1 LNIEKKSLLKGFKLS
16 DHTTLRVGGLATTVC
31 EIQSPSDIQD
41 FVHEYGN
48 QDFFVLGGGSN
59 IVAPDHEIKTPIA
72 YMQLVNSSA
81 KTDGDF
87 VEINAGSGMLWD
99 DFVADAVD
107 QGLSGVETLSGIPGT
122 VGASPIQN
130 IGAYGTEVNSSI
142 KSVQLVDGTTGKSRI
157 LTNEELKF
165 SYRFSILKNLTS
177 RFIIENV
184 TFRLKRDKNSKI
196 TNYPQV
202 AESLGINPG
211 ESVSIKE
218 LRNAILAIRKSKG
231 MILDSKDHD
240 TFSVGSFFINPIMEK
255 DKVPTN
261 APMYENESGKVK
273 TSAAW
278 LIEQAGFEKG
288 FRLGGAM
295 ISSKHTLAIANSGNA
310 TAEDVI
316 ELSNLITSGVLQ
328 KFGIALTIEPRILK
342 F

>member
-1 LNIEKKSLLKGFKLS
+1 MRQLKGFKLS

-261 APMYENESGKVK
+261 APMYENKSGKVK

-328 KFGIALTIEPRILK
+328 KFGIALTIEPRILNI
-342 F
+342 

>member
-1 LNIEKKSLLKGFKLS
+1 MRQLKGFKLS

-87 VEINAGSGMLWD
+87 VEINAGAGMSWD

-142 KSVQLVDGTTGKSRI
+142 KSIQLVDGTTGKSRI

-231 MILDSKDHD
+231 MILDAKDHD

-261 APMYENESGKVK
+261 APMYENKSGKVK

-342 F
+342 I

>member
-1 LNIEKKSLLKGFKLS
+1 
-16 DHTTLRVGGLATTVC
+16 
-31 EIQSPSDIQD
+31 
-41 FVHEYGN
+41 
-48 QDFFVLGGGSN
+48 
-59 IVAPDHEIKTPIA
+59 
-72 YMQLVNSSA
+72 
-81 KTDGDF
+81 
-87 VEINAGSGMLWD
+87 MLWD

-130 IGAYGTEVNSSI
+130 IGAYGTEVNSAI

-218 LRNAILAIRKSKG
+218 LRNTILAIRKSKG
-231 MILDSKDHD
+231 MILDAKDHD

-261 APMYENESGKVK
+261 APMYENQSGKVK

-295 ISSKHTLAIANSGNA
+295 ISSKHTLAIVNSGNA
-310 TAEDVI
+310 TAEDII

-328 KFGIALTIEPRILK
+328 KFGIELTIEPRILNI
-342 F
+342 

>member
-1 LNIEKKSLLKGFKLS
+1 MRQLKGFRLS

-72 YMQLVNSSA
+72 YMQLVNSST
-81 KTDGDF
+81 KIDGDF
-87 VEINAGSGMLWD
+87 VEINVGAGMLWD

-130 IGAYGTEVNSSI
+130 IGAYGSEVNSSI

-202 AESLGINPG
+202 AESLNIKPG

-218 LRNAILAIRKSKG
+218 LRKTILEIRKSKG
-231 MILDSKDHD
+231 MILNSTDHD

-255 DKVPTN
+255 DKVPMN
-261 APMYENESGKVK
+261 APMYENQSGKVK

-316 ELSNLITSGVLQ
+316 ELSNLIISGVMQ
-328 KFGIALTIEPRILK
+328 KFGIELTIEPRILNI
-342 F
+342 

>member
-1 LNIEKKSLLKGFKLS
+1 MRQLKGFKLS

-261 APMYENESGKVK
+261 APMYDNKSGKVK

>member
-1 LNIEKKSLLKGFKLS
+1 MRQLKGFKLS

-48 QDFFVLGGGSN
+48 QEFFVLGGGSN

-72 YMQLVNSSA
+72 YMQLANSSA

-184 TFRLKRDKNSKI
+184 TFRLKREKNSKI

-202 AESLGINPG
+202 AETLGIKPG
-211 ESVSIKE
+211 ESVPIKE
-218 LRNAILAIRKSKG
+218 LRNVILAIRKSKG

-255 DKVPTN
+255 DKVPIN

-316 ELSNLITSGVLQ
+316 ELSNLITSGVMQ
-328 KFGIALTIEPRILK
+328 KFGIELTIEPRILNI
-342 F
+342 

>member
-1 LNIEKKSLLKGFKLS
+1 MRQLKGFKLA

-87 VEINAGSGMLWD
+87 VEINAGAGMLWD

-261 APMYENESGKVK
+261 APMYENQSGKVK

>member
-1 LNIEKKSLLKGFKLS
+1 MRQLKGFKLS

-87 VEINAGSGMLWD
+87 VEINAGSGMSWD

-218 LRNAILAIRKSKG
+218 LRNTILAIRKSKG
-231 MILDSKDHD
+231 MILNANDHD

-261 APMYENESGKVK
+261 APMYENKSGKVK

-342 F
+342 I

>member
-1 LNIEKKSLLKGFKLS
+1 MRQLKGFKLS

-87 VEINAGSGMLWD
+87 VEINAGSGMSWD

-218 LRNAILAIRKSKG
+218 LRNTILAIRKSKG
-231 MILDSKDHD
+231 MILDANDHD
-240 TFSVGSFFINPIMEK
+240 TFSVGSFFINPILEK

-261 APMYENESGKVK
+261 APMYENKSGKVK

-295 ISSKHTLAIANSGNA
+295 ISSKHTLAIANLGNA
-310 TAEDVI
+310 TAEDII

-342 F
+342 I

>member
-1 LNIEKKSLLKGFKLS
+1 
-16 DHTTLRVGGLATTVC
+16 
-31 EIQSPSDIQD
+31 
-41 FVHEYGN
+41 VHEYGN

-87 VEINAGSGMLWD
+87 VEINAGSGMSWD

-218 LRNAILAIRKSKG
+218 LRNTILAIRKSKG
-231 MILDSKDHD
+231 MILDANDHD
-240 TFSVGSFFINPIMEK
+240 TFSVGSFFINPILEK

-261 APMYENESGKVK
+261 APMYENKSGKVK

-310 TAEDVI
+310 TAEDII

-342 F
+342 I

>member
-1 LNIEKKSLLKGFKLS
+1 MRQLKGFKLS

-87 VEINAGSGMLWD
+87 VEINAGAGMLWD

-107 QGLSGVETLSGIPGT
+107 QGLNGVETLSGIPGT

-218 LRNAILAIRKSKG
+218 LRNTILAIRKSKG
-231 MILDSKDHD
+231 MILDAKDHD

-255 DKVPTN
+255 EKVPTN
-261 APMYENESGKVK
+261 APMYENQSGKVK

-328 KFGIALTIEPRILK
+328 KFGIELTIEPRILNI
-342 F
+342 

>member
-1 LNIEKKSLLKGFKLS
+1 MRQLKGFKLS

-72 YMQLVNSSA
+72 FMQLVNSSA

-202 AESLGINPG
+202 AESLNISPG

-218 LRNAILAIRKSKG
+218 LRNTILAIRKSKG
-231 MILDSKDHD
+231 MILDAKDHD

-255 DKVPTN
+255 EKVPTN

>member
-1 LNIEKKSLLKGFKLS
+1 MRQLKGFKLS

-240 TFSVGSFFINPIMEK
+240 TYSVGSFFINPIMEK

>member
-1 LNIEKKSLLKGFKLS
+1 MRKLKNFKLS
-16 DHTTLRVGGLATTVC
+16 DHTSLRVGGLALNVC
-31 EIQSPSDIQD
+31 EIQSPSDIQE

-48 QDFFVLGGGSN
+48 QEFFVLGGGSN

-72 YMQLVNSSA
+72 YMQLVNSST

-87 VEINAGSGMLWD
+87 VEINAGAGMNWD

-107 QGLSGVETLSGIPGT
+107 QGLAGVETLSGIPGT

-130 IGAYGTEVNSSI
+130 IGAYGSEVKTSI
-142 KSVQLVDGTTGKSRI
+142 KSLQIVDGSTGKSRI
-157 LTNEELKF
+157 LSNEELKF
-165 SYRFSILKNLTS
+165 SYRYSMLKDLSS

-184 TFRLKRDKNSKI
+184 TFKLKREKNSKI

-211 ESVSIKE
+211 ESVPIKE
-218 LRNAILAIRKSKG
+218 LRKVIIEIRKSKG
-231 MILDSKDHD
+231 MVLNPNDHD
-240 TFSVGSFFINPIMEK
+240 TFSVGSFFINPVMSKEV
-255 DKVPTN
+255 VPTN
-261 APMYENESGKVK
+261 APMYEHESGKVK

-288 FRLGGAM
+288 FRHGGAI
-295 ISSKHTLAIANSGNA
+295 ISSKHTLAISNSGNA

-316 ELSNLITSGVLQ
+316 ELSNRIKSGVKQ
-328 KFGIALTIEPRILK
+328 KFGIELNIEPKILTNLS
-342 F
+342 

>member
-1 LNIEKKSLLKGFKLS
+1 MKLK
-16 DHTTLRVGGLATTVC
+16 H
-31 EIQSPSDIQD
+31 
-41 FVHEYGN
+41 
-48 QDFFVLGGGSN
+48 
-59 IVAPDHEIKTPIA
+59 
-72 YMQLVNSSA
+72 QLVNSSA

-218 LRNAILAIRKSKG
+218 LRNTILAIRKSKG

-261 APMYENESGKVK
+261 APMYENKSGKVK

-342 F
+342 I

>member
-1 LNIEKKSLLKGFKLS
+1 MRQLKGFKLS

-87 VEINAGSGMLWD
+87 VEINAGAGMLWD

-130 IGAYGTEVNSSI
+130 IGAYGTEVKSVI

-202 AESLGINPG
+202 ADSLGINPG

-218 LRNAILAIRKSKG
+218 LRNTILAIRKSKG
-231 MILDSKDHD
+231 MILNSKDHD

-261 APMYENESGKVK
+261 APMYENQSGKVK

-328 KFGIALTIEPRILK
+328 KFGIALTIEPRILNI
-342 F
+342 

>member
-1 LNIEKKSLLKGFKLS
+1 MRKLKNFKLS
-16 DHTTLRVGGLATTVC
+16 DHTSLRVGGLALNVC
-31 EIQSPSDIQD
+31 EIQSPSDIQE

-48 QDFFVLGGGSN
+48 QEFFVLGGGSN

-72 YMQLVNSSA
+72 YMQLVNSST

-87 VEINAGSGMLWD
+87 VEITAGAGMNWD

-107 QGLSGVETLSGIPGT
+107 QGLAGVETLSGIPGT

-130 IGAYGTEVNSSI
+130 IGAYGSEVKTSI
-142 KSVQLVDGTTGKSRI
+142 KSLQIVDGSTGKSRI
-157 LTNEELKF
+157 LSNEELKF
-165 SYRFSILKNLTS
+165 SYRYSMLKDISS

-184 TFRLKRDKNSKI
+184 TFKLKREKNSKI

-211 ESVSIKE
+211 ESVPIKE
-218 LRNAILAIRKSKG
+218 LRKVIIEIRKSKG
-231 MILDSKDHD
+231 MVLNPNDHD
-240 TFSVGSFFINPIMEK
+240 TFSVGSFFINPVMTKEL
-255 DKVPTN
+255 VPTN
-261 APMYENESGKVK
+261 APMYEHESGKVK

-288 FRLGGAM
+288 FRHGGAI
-295 ISSKHTLAIANSGNA
+295 ISSKHTLAISNSGNA

-316 ELSNLITSGVLQ
+316 ELSNRIKSGVKQ
-328 KFGIALTIEPRILK
+328 KFGIELNIEPKILTNLS
-342 F
+342 

>member
-1 LNIEKKSLLKGFKLS
+1 MRQLKGFKLS

-261 APMYENESGKVK
+261 APMYETESGKVK

>member
-1 LNIEKKSLLKGFKLS
+1 MRQLKGFKLA

-72 YMQLVNSSA
+72 YMQLVNSAA

-87 VEINAGSGMLWD
+87 VEINAGAGMLWD

-211 ESVSIKE
+211 ESVSIKD
-218 LRNAILAIRKSKG
+218 LRKAILEIRNSKG
-231 MILDSKDHD
+231 MILNADDHD

-261 APMYENESGKVK
+261 APMYENPSGKVK

-316 ELSNLITSGVLQ
+316 ELANLITSGVLQ
-328 KFGIALTIEPRILK
+328 KFGIALAIEPRILNI
-342 F
+342 

>member
-1 LNIEKKSLLKGFKLS
+1 MRQLKGFKLS
-16 DHTTLRVGGLATTVC
+16 DHTTLGVGGLATTVC

-87 VEINAGSGMLWD
+87 VEINAGSGMSWD

-218 LRNAILAIRKSKG
+218 LRNTILAIRKSKG
-231 MILDSKDHD
+231 MILDANDHD
-240 TFSVGSFFINPIMEK
+240 TFSVGSFFINPILEK

-261 APMYENESGKVK
+261 APMYENKSGKVK

-310 TAEDVI
+310 TAEDII

-342 F
+342 I

>member
-1 LNIEKKSLLKGFKLS
+1 MRQLKGFKLS

-72 YMQLVNSSA
+72 FMQLVNSSA

-87 VEINAGSGMLWD
+87 VEINAGAGMLWD

-231 MILDSKDHD
+231 MILDAKDHD

-255 DKVPTN
+255 ENVPTN
-261 APMYENESGKVK
+261 APMYENQSGKVK

-278 LIEQAGFEKG
+278 LIEHAGFEKG

-310 TAEDVI
+310 TAEEVI

-342 F
+342 I

>member
-1 LNIEKKSLLKGFKLS
+1 MRQLKGFKLS

-218 LRNAILAIRKSKG
+218 LRNAILEIRKSKG

-328 KFGIALTIEPRILK
+328 KFGIALTIEPRILNI
-342 F
+342 

>member
-1 LNIEKKSLLKGFKLS
+1 MRQLKGFKLS

-87 VEINAGSGMLWD
+87 VEINAGSGMSWD

-130 IGAYGTEVNSSI
+130 IGAYGTEVNSVI

-261 APMYENESGKVK
+261 APMYENKSGKVK

-310 TAEDVI
+310 TAEDII

-342 F
+342 I

>member
-1 LNIEKKSLLKGFKLS
+1 MRQLKGFKLS

-218 LRNAILAIRKSKG
+218 LRNTILAIRKSKG

-261 APMYENESGKVK
+261 APMYDNKSGKVK

-342 F
+342 I

>member
-1 LNIEKKSLLKGFKLS
+1 MRQLKGFKLS

-87 VEINAGSGMLWD
+87 VEINAGSGMSWD

-130 IGAYGTEVNSSI
+130 IGAYGTEVNSVI

-218 LRNAILAIRKSKG
+218 LRNTILAIRKSKG
-231 MILDSKDHD
+231 MILDANDHD
-240 TFSVGSFFINPIMEK
+240 TFSVGSFFINPILEK

-261 APMYENESGKVK
+261 APMYENKSGKVK

-310 TAEDVI
+310 TAEDII

-342 F
+342 I

>member
-1 LNIEKKSLLKGFKLS
+1 MRQLKGFKLS

-87 VEINAGSGMLWD
+87 IEINAGSGMSWD

-218 LRNAILAIRKSKG
+218 LRNTILAIRKSKG
-231 MILDSKDHD
+231 MILDANDHD
-240 TFSVGSFFINPIMEK
+240 TFSVGSFFINPILEK

-261 APMYENESGKVK
+261 APMYENKSGKVK

-310 TAEDVI
+310 TAEDII

>member
-1 LNIEKKSLLKGFKLS
+1 MRQLKGFKLS

-211 ESVSIKE
+211 ESVTIKE

-261 APMYENESGKVK
+261 APMYENKSGKVK

>member
-1 LNIEKKSLLKGFKLS
+1 MRQLKGFKLS

-342 F
+342 I